1 LNEVYQHILT
11 KNALHSQE
19 TYTRTLKFPAKPSK
33 LMPKIA
39 STVLL
44 ILLLISSCST
54 LLSVN
59 AAPPETLFVPD
70 DYTSIAEA
78 VSHATSG
85 DTIYVKSGT
94 YTEYQL
100 SISKSIRLIGEGSQS
115 TTLNLQSNRNVGE
128 PLYWYL
134 PDHFPLPVWYSRAM
148 FVHTDNFELS
158 GFTITTTGGDIN
170 ITGNN
175 NQIRGNSIA
184 ASLTIMGNHNDII
197 GNTFSE
203 SPTAKRLYDYNI
215 AGSHCNFTLN
225 KIDGGDV
232 NFAGTYDVIS
242 FNNVTGSFSS
252 VSDDCFYYKNLFTES
267 GEFRVN
273 GNNNV
278 VCRNV
283 LDHYGSGL
291 VLIGYGNKAVL
302 NNITY
307 CRIGISPSPDSF
319 MYANYVAYN
328 EWTINARNSILNPN
342 GNLSFLIH
350 NTFVDNRYYQMWTL
364 SMSNDTD
371 YLDNG
376 KEGNYWSSYQ
386 GEDSNNDGI
395 GDSPFYLD
403 PTHLDRYP
411 LMAPYNLSTV
421 EELVTDW
428 LVMPSVSL
436 INPQSTTYQIA
447 NITLDF
453 VLNKQ
458 VSWLGYSLDGQDN
471 ATITGN
477 LTLANLSAGLHNITV
492 YAEDNYGNT
501 ASSETITF
509 TITPPSEFPTLLVAV
524 ICAITIA
531 AVTVSVFA
539 YRRKKKS

>member
-1 LNEVYQHILT
+1 M
-11 KNALHSQE
+11 A
-19 TYTRTLKFPAKPSK
+19 
-33 LMPKIA
+33 KIA

-44 ILLLISSCST
+44 ILLLLSLYSAS
-54 LLSVN
+54 LSVN
-59 AAPPETLFVPD
+59 AAPAKTLVVPD
-70 DYTSIAEA
+70 NYQTITEA
-78 VSHATSG
+78 VAHATNG

-94 YTEYQL
+94 YTEYEL
-100 SISKSIRLIGEGSQS
+100 RINKAISIIGEGAES
-115 TTLNLQSNRNVGE
+115 TKLNLQSTKHDE
-128 PLYWYL
+128 PLYPDIPNLYRAIWY
-134 PDHFPLPVWYSRAM
+134 DRAM
-148 FVHTDNFELS
+148 TVNTDNFGVS
-158 GFTITTTGGDIN
+158 GFSISTTGGDIN

-175 NQIRGNSIA
+175 NRIKGNSIA
-184 ASLTIMGNHNDII
+184 ASLAIIGNHNDII

-203 SPTAKRLYDYNI
+203 SPNAKRLYDYNI
-215 AGSHCNFTLN
+215 AGRYCNFTLN
-225 KIDGGDV
+225 KIKGGDV

-252 VSDDCFYYKNLFTES
+252 VSDDCFYYKNIFTES

-278 VCRNV
+278 ICRNV

-291 VLIGYGNKAVL
+291 VLVGYGNKALL
-302 NNITY
+302 NNITC

-342 GNLSFLIH
+342 GNLSFLTH
-350 NTFVDNRYYQMWTL
+350 NNFVDNRYYAMWTL

-411 LMAPYNLSTV
+411 LMTPYNLSTV
-421 EELVTDW
+421 QELVPDW

-436 INPQSTTYQIA
+436 INPQNTTYQIA
-447 NITLDF
+447 NVTLDF
-453 VLNKQ
+453 ALNKQ

-477 LTLANLSAGLHNITV
+477 LTLTNLSTGLHNVTV
-492 YAEDNYGNT
+492 YAEDKYSNT
-501 ASSETITF
+501 AASETIIF

-524 ICAITIA
+524 ICVIIVAV
-531 AVTVSVFA
+531 VTVGVLA
-539 YRRKKKS
+539 YRRKK

>member
-1 LNEVYQHILT
+1 MT
-11 KNALHSQE
+11 KRAFS
-19 TYTRTLKFPAKPSK
+19 
-33 LMPKIA
+33 I
-39 STVLL
+39 
-44 ILLLISSCST
+44 ILLLLITSSIITFLPVKATGARTLVVPDSYPSISSAIA
-54 LLSVN
+54 N
-59 AAPPETLFVPD
+59 ATD
-70 DYTSIAEA
+70 
-78 VSHATSG
+78 G
-85 DTIYVKSGT
+85 DTVYVKRGT

-100 SISKSIRLIGEGSQS
+100 TITKSIRLVGEGSQS
-115 TTLNLQSNRNVGE
+115 TTLNLQSKRNVGE

-134 PDHFPLPVWYSRAM
+134 PDLFPIPVWYSRAM

-158 GFTITTTGGDIN
+158 GFKITTTGGDIN

-175 NQIRGNSIA
+175 NRIKDNSIA
-184 ASLTIMGNHNDII
+184 ASLTIIGNHNDIT

-203 SPTAKRLYDYNI
+203 SPTVKRLYDYNI

-225 KIDGGDV
+225 EINCGDV

-252 VSDDCFYYKNLFTES
+252 VSDDCFYYKNLFKES
-267 GEFRVN
+267 GEFKVN
-273 GNNNV
+273 GNNNII
-278 VCRNV
+278 CRNV

-291 VLIGYGNKAVL
+291 VLVGFGNRALL

-307 CRIGISPSPDSF
+307 CRIGIAPSPDSY

-342 GNLSFLIH
+342 GNLSFLTH
-350 NTFVDNRYYQMWTL
+350 NNFVDNRYYQMWTFA
-364 SMSNDTD
+364 MSNDTD

-376 KEGNYWSSYQ
+376 KEGNYWSTYQ
-386 GEDSNNDGI
+386 GLDSNNDGI

-403 PTHLDRYP
+403 STHLDQYP
-411 LMAPYNLSTV
+411 LMSPYNLSAI
-421 EELVTDW
+421 EELVPDW

-436 INPQSTTYQIA
+436 INPLNTTFPIA
-447 NITLDF
+447 NVTLNF
-453 VLNKQ
+453 TLNKQ

-477 LTLANLSAGLHNITV
+477 LTLTNLSTGPHNITV
-492 YAEDNYGNT
+492 YAKDKYGNT

-509 TITPPSEFPTLLVAV
+509 TITPPSEFASILVV
-524 ICAITIA
+524 IICAITIA
-531 AVTVSVFA
+531 AIIVCVYV
-539 YRRKKKS
+539 YRRKKKK